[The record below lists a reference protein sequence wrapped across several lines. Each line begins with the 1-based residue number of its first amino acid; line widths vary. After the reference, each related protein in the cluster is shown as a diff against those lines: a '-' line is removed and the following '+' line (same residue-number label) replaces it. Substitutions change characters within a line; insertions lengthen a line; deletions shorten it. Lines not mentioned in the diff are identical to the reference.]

1 MWRDVDAVEIPS
13 GKYDLLSNLRKR
25 LYDTKAYISYYTS
38 LVSLLVSLTV
48 IGFSYVPF
56 IYDFK
61 EKEFQNKMEWS
72 ESYWE
77 ENGSKWDEYGCDA

>member
-25 LYDTKAYISYYTS
+25 LYDSNANISYYSS
-38 LVSLLVSLTV
+38 LVSNLGFLTI

-56 IYDFK
+56 IYHFK
-61 EKEFQNKMEWS
+61 EKEFENNMKWS
-72 ESYWE
+72 EDYWE
-77 ENGSKWDEYGCDA
+77 DNGSKWDEYGCDA